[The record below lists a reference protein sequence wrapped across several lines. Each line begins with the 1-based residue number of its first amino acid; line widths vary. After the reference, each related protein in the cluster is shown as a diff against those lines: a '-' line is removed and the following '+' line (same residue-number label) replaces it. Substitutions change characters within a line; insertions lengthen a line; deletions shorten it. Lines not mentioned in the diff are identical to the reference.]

1 MLSRR
6 DFLAQK
12 IKLMIYGGIAGLGIP
27 AVLLSKLPYV
37 TKCDIQVD
45 SHDLRSQEEFIQ
57 SCIEQNLRPIDF
69 LKSNFSAAQKK
80 NYLSVRS
87 QFVSSGR
94 LLKTHRIFDQE
105 KRMVTVV
112 NVWREKSD
120 FEEFDKL
127 TQVSNLPAVY
137 KANGLRLKYELG
149 TEMERISS
157 LMSEVYLRRANY
169 SKLLIG

>member
-1 MLSRR
+1 ML
-6 DFLAQK
+6 
-12 IKLMIYGGIAGLGIP
+12 KLFA
-27 AVLLSKLPYV
+27 
-37 TKCDIQVD
+37 
-45 SHDLRSQEEFIQ
+45 
-57 SCIEQNLRPIDF
+57 
-69 LKSNFSAAQKK
+69 
-80 NYLSVRS
+80 
-87 QFVSSGR
+87 SSGR

-157 LMSEVYLRRANY
+157 LMSDVYLRRANY